1 MAGYGDDDAFATW
14 LTDNGYSLPDGA
26 PSAAVL
32 RQRGSSYID
41 GLYGPRFTGTPTT
54 LTQDRE
60 WPRTGAYIF
69 GSALGSTVIPNRVI
83 EASYRAAYIAAT
95 NPSALSVVIDPN
107 RVVKRQ
113 KVDTIEREFFE
124 PGAGAD
130 GFLTASVSS
139 DIEGLLAPLLTPV
152 GGPAIIVV

>member
-1 MAGYGDDDAFATW
+1 MAGYGTDEAFATW
-14 LTDNGYSLPDGA
+14 MTENGYSLSEDTPD
-26 PSAAVL
+26 AAVL

-41 GLYGPRFTGTPTT
+41 ATYGPRFTGVPADP
-54 LTQDRE
+54 TQDRE

-69 GSALGSTVIPNRVI
+69 GTALADSVIPNRVV

-95 NPSALSVVIDPN
+95 NPGALSVVIDPN
-107 RVVKRQ
+107 RMVKRQ

-124 PGAGAD
+124 PGAGVK
-130 GFLTASVSS
+130 GVLTASVSS

-152 GGPAIIVV
+152 SGPAIMVV